1 MNAKVSNFIAEIYK
15 EPSDPVAKHQL
26 VPLSNGGC
34 NTTRE
39 EHREVRSQISCGKE
53 ELQLSASNYL
63 RNKEFDFQIHEI
75 FVNRGEIT
83 VKTFSDTTLQ
93 TTISPTMHLRCSTI
107 WPMEAAN
114 GQLKNI
120 WALLK
125 GAASRVS
132 HGGSTMILAEPR
144 KGEKMNVLIIK
155 MSGSQKGQYSQ
166 IIVVGMFLDV
176 GGNGNVPPEAFL
188 SVDPNSHNLDIL
200 PARTGK
206 EKVSGLDSFAD
217 SSKTS
222 RGTEVESGDYVSMHD
237 RLRMANISAR
247 GRNMDQEDLAGA
259 ATQVDKQKQ
268 NNAILNPERGS
279 LMEEMDEHNKASV
292 ANAAHDTFAATHGVS
307 PAKSYKTSSVRR
319 THLTGAHGEP
329 RQEK

>member
-155 MSGSQKGQYSQ
+155 MSGSQKGQ
-166 IIVVGMFLDV
+166 
-176 GGNGNVPPEAFL
+176 
-188 SVDPNSHNLDIL
+188 
-200 PARTGK
+200 
-206 EKVSGLDSFAD
+206 
-217 SSKTS
+217 
-222 RGTEVESGDYVSMHD
+222 
-237 RLRMANISAR
+237 
-247 GRNMDQEDLAGA
+247 
-259 ATQVDKQKQ
+259 
-268 NNAILNPERGS
+268 
-279 LMEEMDEHNKASV
+279 
-292 ANAAHDTFAATHGVS
+292 
-307 PAKSYKTSSVRR
+307 VRR
-319 THLTGAHGEP
+319 SLKKCV
-329 RQEK
+329 QFKSL

>member
-1 MNAKVSNFIAEIYK
+1 
-15 EPSDPVAKHQL
+15 
-26 VPLSNGGC
+26 
-34 NTTRE
+34 
-39 EHREVRSQISCGKE
+39 
-53 ELQLSASNYL
+53 
-63 RNKEFDFQIHEI
+63 
-75 FVNRGEIT
+75 
-83 VKTFSDTTLQ
+83 
-93 TTISPTMHLRCSTI
+93 
-107 WPMEAAN
+107 
-114 GQLKNI
+114 
-120 WALLK
+120 
-125 GAASRVS
+125 
-132 HGGSTMILAEPR
+132 
-144 KGEKMNVLIIK
+144 
-155 MSGSQKGQYSQ
+155 
-166 IIVVGMFLDV
+166 MFLDV